1 MLFYPINHVVLD
13 KKAVFYPVQR
23 KILDKTEENK
33 LYIQKPE
40 VEFLTFGFACF
51 LA

>member
-13 KKAVFYPVQR
+13 K
-23 KILDKTEENK
+23 IEENK
-33 LYIQKPE
+33 LYIQKPN
-40 VEFLTFGFACF
+40 VEFLTFGFTRF

>member
-1 MLFYPINHVVLD
+1 LD

-40 VEFLTFGFACF
+40 VEFLTFGFTRF

>member
-1 MLFYPINHVVLD
+1 MLFYPINHVV
-13 KKAVFYPVQR
+13 
-23 KILDKTEENK
+23 LDKTEENK

-40 VEFLTFGFACF
+40 VEFLTFGFTRF

>member
-13 KKAVFYPVQR
+13 K
-23 KILDKTEENK
+23 TGENK
-33 LYIQKPE
+33 LSIPKPE
-40 VEFLTFGFACF
+40 VEFLTFGFTRF

>member
-1 MLFYPINHVVLD
+1 MLFYPINHV
-13 KKAVFYPVQR
+13 
-23 KILDKTEENK
+23 ILDKTEENK

-51 LA
+51 FSIKPYLCVRL

>member
-13 KKAVFYPVQR
+13 K
-23 KILDKTEENK
+23 IEENK

-40 VEFLTFGFACF
+40 VEFLTFGFTRF

>member
-13 KKAVFYPVQR
+13 K
-23 KILDKTEENK
+23 IEENK
-33 LYIQKPE
+33 QSIQKPK
-40 VEFLTFGFACF
+40 VEFLTFGFTRF

>member
-1 MLFYPINHVVLD
+1 MLFYPINHV
-13 KKAVFYPVQR
+13 
-23 KILDKTEENK
+23 ILDKTEENK

-40 VEFLTFGFACF
+40 VEFLTFGFTRF

>member
-13 KKAVFYPVQR
+13 K
-23 KILDKTEENK
+23 IEENK

-40 VEFLTFGFACF
+40 VEFLTFGFTRF
-51 LA
+51 LALNRTFA